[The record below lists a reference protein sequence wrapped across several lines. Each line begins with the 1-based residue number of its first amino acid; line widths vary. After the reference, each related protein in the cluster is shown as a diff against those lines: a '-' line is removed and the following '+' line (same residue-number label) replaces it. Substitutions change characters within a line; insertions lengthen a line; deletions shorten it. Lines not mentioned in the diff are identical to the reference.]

1 MKKKSKRKGG
11 IVGLCKTRTCM
22 NMYERSSK
30 SFSLNGSK
38 LKTPKWVDIK
48 NKRWV
53 YSGLRLLNG
62 GVGLKFLH
70 AGSQEK

>member
-1 MKKKSKRKGG
+1 MNETESMKKKSKRKGG

-38 LKTPKWVDIK
+38 LKTPKWVDS
-48 NKRWV
+48 RT
-53 YSGLRLLNG
+53 RG
-62 GVGLKFLH
+62 GCTAVLD
-70 AGSQEK
+70 S